1 MRIYFLC
8 AICALVFCAYS
19 LGAAVQMAKCER
31 NASVSMENAHR
42 ELIKQ
47 QVKIDAETN
56 SNGIDD
62 IRRVL
67 REKYTIAD

>member
-1 MRIYFLC
+1 
-8 AICALVFCAYS
+8 
-19 LGAAVQMAKCER
+19 
-31 NASVSMENAHR
+31 MENAHR